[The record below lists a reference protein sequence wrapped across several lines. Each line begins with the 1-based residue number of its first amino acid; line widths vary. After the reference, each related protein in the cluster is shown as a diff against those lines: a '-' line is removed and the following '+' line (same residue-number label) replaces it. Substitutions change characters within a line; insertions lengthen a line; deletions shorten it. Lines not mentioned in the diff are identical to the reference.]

1 MLSGWASGA
10 CNPVGAQS
18 PAHSPS
24 PVTILKSFT
33 ILKKEPSVFTLH
45 WAPDILSLALHI
57 LFQFSYPSWRVDSGL
72 RGLNVPSPTPFSD
85 PAPLCRTREESEK
98 HKLSHVTAWLKVMVP
113 SLVKIQLNCPY
124 LLGTVRGGGG
134 APRLCPCGGPPPNP
148 PPPLPPQAL
157 AYPSLPVTLML
168 ALKVTERV

>member
-10 CNPVGAQS
+10 CKPVGAQS

-98 HKLSHVTAWLKVMVP
+98 DKLSHVTAWLKVMVP

-124 LLGTVRGGGG
+124 LLGTVR
-134 APRLCPCGGPPPNP
+134 RGGPLQTVPMWVTQSKAHPSSGSLSSC
-148 PPPLPPQAL
+148 LPIPACHSD
-157 AYPSLPVTLML
+157 ACT
-168 ALKVTERV
+168 